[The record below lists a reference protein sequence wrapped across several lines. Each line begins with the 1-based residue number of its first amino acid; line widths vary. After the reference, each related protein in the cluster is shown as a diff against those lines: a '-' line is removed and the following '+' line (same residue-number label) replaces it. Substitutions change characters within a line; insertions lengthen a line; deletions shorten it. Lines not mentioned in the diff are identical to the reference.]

1 MTESYT
7 RSRNLLANAKMPD
20 PQACIFVD
28 TSAFIALRDSKDIN
42 HRRAKGF
49 LEEIKKKKILLIT
62 TNFVFDEVYT
72 YFCRFHKVAVEMGE
86 YIRNSPGVIAY
97 YRITADDENRAWE
110 IAKSYRDKTFS
121 FTDCTSFAICE
132 RLGILDVFAFDEHF
146 KQYGKFN
153 VLP

>member
-7 RSRNLLANAKMPD
+7 RSRNLLANAEMPD

-42 HRRAKGF
+42 HRRAKDF
-49 LEEIKKKKILLIT
+49 LEEIKKKRTLLVA

-86 YIRNSPGVIAY
+86 YRMSLLLMSTLSSMENLMY
-97 YRITADDENRAWE
+97 YLRT
-110 IAKSYRDKTFS
+110 
-121 FTDCTSFAICE
+121 
-132 RLGILDVFAFDEHF
+132 
-146 KQYGKFN
+146 
-153 VLP
+153 